1 MGRGEDGRGREERKG
16 KGGVR
21 ACPPTRNFWLR
32 HRRYTLPHF
41 TLVALEMCAY
51 ILDGV
56 VGKISFPVQCFCAP
70 HSLQPERNITI
81 NRVVTSLVGWL
92 VRR

>member
-1 MGRGEDGRGREERKG
+1 VGRGEDGRGREERKG

-32 HRRYTLPHF
+32 HCRYTLPHF
-41 TLVALEMCAY
+41 TLVALEMCVY

-56 VGKISFPVQCFCAP
+56 VGKISFPHSAVFLCA
-70 HSLQPERNITI
+70 SLTTAREEHYD
-81 NRVVTSLVGWL
+81 
-92 VRR
+92 